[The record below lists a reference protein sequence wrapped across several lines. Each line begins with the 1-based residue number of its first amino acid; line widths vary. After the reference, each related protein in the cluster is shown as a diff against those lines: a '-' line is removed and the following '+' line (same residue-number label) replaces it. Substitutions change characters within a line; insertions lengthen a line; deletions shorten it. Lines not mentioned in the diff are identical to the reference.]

1 MNCDR
6 CLDDGFYFDDGCDA
20 NTCAH
25 GGRTR
30 SPQELKR
37 LRKQEA
43 KDASD
48 ETRKVVTIRERTERV
63 MACPIRPCSC
73 PAGVPIRAERRAK
86 IRKQERRIEERE
98 SA

>member
-6 CLDDGFYFDDGCDA
+6 CLDDGFYFDDGCNT

-63 MACPIRPCSC
+63 MACPPRPCSC
-73 PAGVPIRAERRAK
+73 AAGDPIRAERLVK
-86 IRKQERRIEERE
+86 IRDQERRIAAKER
-98 SA
+98 A